1 MIGEPGEPGAPGPE
15 GTTAAHDG
23 YRSSR
28 VLSRW
33 LVGALLLCLALNVA
47 MSGAEALVTLRHPSL
62 LDPDREFTG
71 PGEFAVALGLLLGGL
86 AAAFVF
92 VSCVVLFCVWIHRA
106 NRNARAL
113 GARGM
118 EFTPGW
124 AAGWFFVPIANL
136 FKPYEAMREIYQA
149 SDPGRDEDDDVAVLS
164 WHWSKQPAPAQMKLW
179 WGTLILMN
187 LLENASLRWSFRN
200 DPASQTASTWLGVA
214 GAAVAVPCTLFVI
227 WLVLEIEDRQ
237 ARRKTGRS
245 GQGLDAGAAS

>member
-1 MIGEPGEPGAPGPE
+1 MVIGEAGNLAAAAPE
-15 GTTAAHDG
+15 GATAARDG

-33 LVGALLLCLALNVA
+33 LVAALLLGLALNVA
-47 MSGAEALVTLRHPSL
+47 ISGASALVTLRHPQL

-71 PGEFAVALGLLLGGL
+71 PGELVVALGLLLGGV
-86 AAAFVF
+86 AAIFVF
-92 VSCVVLFCVWIHRA
+92 VSCAVLFCVWIHRA

-136 FKPYEAMREIYQA
+136 FKPYAAVREIYQA
-149 SDPGRDEDDDVAVLS
+149 SDPGLDEDDEGAVLS

-179 WGTLILMN
+179 WGTWILMN
-187 LLENASLRWSFRN
+187 FIENASLRRSFRE
-200 DPASQTASTWLGVA
+200 DAASQATSTWLGVA
-214 GAAVAVPCTLFVI
+214 GAVVAVPCTLLVI
-227 WLVLEIEDRQ
+227 WLIFEIEDRQ
-237 ARRKTGRS
+237 ARRNAGRS
-245 GQGLDAGAAS
+245 GPAPDRA